1 MNLIDYFATLKRGAQ
16 AALSRELG
24 ISKTWMSQITNGR
37 KLASPEVARAIEVAT
52 KGKVTRKDVR
62 ADIFGALK

>member
-1 MNLIDYFATLKRGAQ
+1 
-16 AALSRELG
+16 
-24 ISKTWMSQITNGR
+24 MSQITNGR
-37 KLASPEVARAIEVAT
+37 KLASPEIARAIEVAT